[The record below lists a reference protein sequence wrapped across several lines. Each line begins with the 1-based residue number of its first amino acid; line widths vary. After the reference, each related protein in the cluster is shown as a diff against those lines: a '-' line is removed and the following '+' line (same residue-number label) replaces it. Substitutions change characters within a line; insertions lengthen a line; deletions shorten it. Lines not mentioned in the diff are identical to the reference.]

1 LKRGVG
7 GVGVRGRGRRRG
19 KGGVLGGGGR
29 LKENGGLDECLDER
43 FVGERGFWRVDG
55 HTQKRLPIVSQRDS
69 KHTHIKC
76 ASLFLSPSQSF
87 TRR

>member
-1 LKRGVG
+1 MAVA
-7 GVGVRGRGRRRG
+7 VRVRDRRRG
-19 KGGVLGGGGR
+19 KSWLLGGAGG

-69 KHTHIKC
+69 KHTHIKS
-76 ASLFLSPSQSF
+76 ASLFLSPSPSF